1 MNYKETLNI
10 ATSIK
15 PFSVSRSL
23 GAAVVILV
31 MLSLMIPSVA
41 LTSDWKDEVEDICF
55 RTGDADSYSIEELQA
70 LIDRS
75 NKLLKKI
82 KASDNRRKKMYIMRL
97 KKCRNFFAFTID
109 VKQGEDSQ

>member
-1 MNYKETLNI
+1 MNYKETLI
-10 ATSIK
+10 TYTSFIT
-15 PFSVSRSL
+15 SRHSSSL

-41 LTSDWKDEVEDICF
+41 LTSDWKDEFEYICS

-75 NKLLKKI
+75 DKLLKKI
-82 KASDNRRKKMYIMRL
+82 KASDNKRKKIFIMRL
-97 KKCRNFFAFTID
+97 KKCRNFFAFTIE
-109 VKQGEDSQ
+109 VKQGEESQ